1 MAKYVFKLM
10 EIVMF
15 VITSNPKAINRMKA
29 RKGGF
34 FKGRVI
40 RETSKE
46 VWIEPL
52 NKELSKRLENT
63 SFFRVCAV
71 IKGKKAQLVPT
82 SCEEDNLYM
91 EIIKDKHGRKNVR
104 FTGIVILPK
113 KQVDHFH
120 GEKKRFNDALS
131 ELAKSDLVKKRNHG
145 KDKKKGTKKTDWVYK
160 V

>member
-34 FKGRVI
+34 FKGRVV

-52 NKELSKRLENT
+52 NKELAQRLENT
-63 SFFRVCAV
+63 SFFRICAI
-71 IKGKKAQLVPT
+71 IKGKKVQLVP
-82 SCEEDNLYM
+82 SEEDNLYM
-91 EIIKDKHGRKNVR
+91 DVLKDKHGRRNIR
-104 FTGIVILPK
+104 FTGIVIIPK
-113 KQVDHFH
+113 KQVDHFY
-120 GEKKRFNDALS
+120 GEKKRFNDALG
-131 ELAKSDLVKKRNHG
+131 ELAKSNLVKKHTHDKG
-145 KDKKKGTKKTDWVYK
+145 KKNTKKTDWVYK